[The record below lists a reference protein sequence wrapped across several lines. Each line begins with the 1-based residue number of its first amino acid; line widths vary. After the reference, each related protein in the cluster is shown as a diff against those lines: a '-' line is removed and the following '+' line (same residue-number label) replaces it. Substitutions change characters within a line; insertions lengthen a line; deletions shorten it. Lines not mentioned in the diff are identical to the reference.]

1 MEAQQRLATESSPPE
16 KLAIVR
22 ARLYYLHL
30 LTPPPEY
37 SKVCLTEWTLSG
49 ESPGMVMKDY
59 EYGKL
64 LVLKSLEAVVRV
76 DNSPIECE
84 EENWAV
90 FPKHY
95 AAGLIT

>member
-1 MEAQQRLATESSPPE
+1 
-16 KLAIVR
+16 
-22 ARLYYLHL
+22 
-30 LTPPPEY
+30 
-37 SKVCLTEWTLSG
+37 
-49 ESPGMVMKDY
+49 MVMKDY
-59 EYGKL
+59 VYGKF

-95 AAGLIT
+95 AAGQIT